1 VAIVV
6 LAVTATVSAT
16 TPAQAARPFPGL
28 RATQPN
34 AVPACGPAAAGH
46 ARCFAEVRTDVHAG
60 RGVRGLAAQALTGR
74 AAALPPGY
82 APSDLS
88 SAYRLPTSR
97 GSIQRVAVVDAG
109 DDPNAEAD
117 LAVYRATYG
126 LPACTTANGCF
137 RKINETGGTA
147 PLPADLGW
155 DVEISLDL
163 DMVSAACP
171 TCSVTLAEGSSTA
184 VSDLGATVNA
194 AVAMGARIV
203 SNSYGA
209 PEQNGM
215 QAFTT
220 DYSHRG
226 VAIVASTGDSWY
238 GIPNFPA
245 VFASVVAVGGTTL
258 TRASNP
264 RGWTESAWHGATSG
278 CSAWINKP
286 SWQHDPNCPGRM
298 VADVAADADPQ
309 TGPAVYDTDNGEPGW
324 LITGGTS
331 ASAPF
336 IAGVIALAGNP
347 GSFPNAAYIYTHT
360 SRLFDV
366 VTGNN
371 IGPIDCG
378 GDYQC
383 NAVKGYDGPTGNG
396 TPNGISAF

>member
-1 VAIVV
+1 
-6 LAVTATVSAT
+6 
-16 TPAQAARPFPGL
+16 
-28 RATQPN
+28 
-34 AVPACGPAAAGH
+34 
-46 ARCFAEVRTDVHAG
+46 
-60 RGVRGLAAQALTGR
+60 
-74 AAALPPGY
+74 
-82 APSDLS
+82 
-88 SAYRLPTSR
+88 
-97 GSIQRVAVVDAG
+97 
-109 DDPNAEAD
+109 
-117 LAVYRATYG
+117 
-126 LPACTTANGCF
+126 
-137 RKINETGGTA
+137 
-147 PLPADLGW
+147 
-155 DVEISLDL
+155 
-163 DMVSAACP
+163 
-171 TCSVTLAEGSSTA
+171 
-184 VSDLGATVNA
+184 
-194 AVAMGARIV
+194 
-203 SNSYGA
+203 
-209 PEQNGM
+209 M

-226 VAIVASTGDSWY
+226 VAILASTGDSWY
-238 GIPNFPA
+238 GVPNFPA

-258 TRASNP
+258 SRASNP

-298 VADVAADADPQ
+298 VADVSADADPQ

-360 SRLFDV
+360 SHLFDV